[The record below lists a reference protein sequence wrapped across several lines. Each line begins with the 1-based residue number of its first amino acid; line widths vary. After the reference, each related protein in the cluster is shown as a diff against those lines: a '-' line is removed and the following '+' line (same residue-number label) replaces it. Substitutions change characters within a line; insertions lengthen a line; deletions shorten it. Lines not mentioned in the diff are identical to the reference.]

1 MYSYKCFELKLQSP
15 QMFECAN
22 FSRSL
27 NEESDE
33 EDESS
38 EESDEESESSDDDE
52 SIGELER
59 PVSVRDIRLEA
70 KKANTKQQQSR
81 PNTADLSEKEDKSQ
95 KLPRHTVF

>member
-1 MYSYKCFELKLQSP
+1 
-15 QMFECAN
+15 MFERAN
-22 FSRSL
+22 FSRPL
-27 NEESDE
+27 NEESNE

-38 EESDEESESSDDDE
+38 EESDEESSDDDG

-70 KKANTKQQQSR
+70 KKANIKQQSR

-95 KLPRHTVF
+95 KLPRHTVSSYVQSSDK

>member
-1 MYSYKCFELKLQSP
+1 MSACTHTNALQLQSP
-15 QMFECAN
+15 QMFERAN
-22 FSRSL
+22 FSRPL

-38 EESDEESESSDDDE
+38 GESDEESESSDDDE

-70 KKANTKQQQSR
+70 KKANTKQQSR